1 MPSSQNVD
9 QEIGQAK
16 AKCSWAYFNTMLY
29 LQVGIPESIQHSGSE
44 CGGRGDGQQER
55 HGEQRVQQS
64 SKDIPAPAQILPHGY
79 HVTPAQWL
87 DSSAMAGVF

>member
-1 MPSSQNVD
+1 MPSSQKVD
-9 QEIGQAK
+9 QEIGEAK

-29 LQVGIPESIQHSGSE
+29 LQVGLPESIQHSGSE

-64 SKDIPAPAQILPHGY
+64 SKDVPAPAQILPHGY
-79 HVTPAQWL
+79 HVTPAQRL
-87 DSSAMAGVF
+87 DSSTMAGVF